1 MNLKRYRND
10 IISIG
15 VTILLSA
22 IIIIF
27 SKSIG
32 ESGFLPDKYNKGT
45 EYYEAQVT
53 EVTKEE
59 LKADQYIEKVEL
71 GYQNVRIKMLEGP
84 YKDKE
89 YEIINNIS
97 RLYNFKVAKGTKVVA
112 CMYFNEGKLNDIAI
126 TSYKRSHV
134 LITLMALFILITILV
149 GGFKGVKS
157 ILALIFTLICVIF
170 LMMPLM
176 IRGVNPML
184 SAILIAI
191 ISISITMTLV
201 SGINKKTL
209 AAITGTFIGVIVAGI
224 IAYGFGKWA
233 HLSGITMED
242 SESIMYIAETTGLKV
257 SGILFAGI
265 LVASLGAVMD
275 VAMSISSSIFE
286 IYDVNE
292 KMTLKELFKSGM
304 NIGRDIIGTMT
315 NTLVLAFAGG
325 SITTMILLYSAN
337 MWTTQLINL
346 DILGT
351 EVIQSLAGTIGIIL
365 TVPITAIISAY
376 LCKTK
381 IKDIKSQKV
390 KA

>member
-1 MNLKRYRND
+1 MNLKNYRND

-53 EVTKEE
+53 EVAKEE

-71 GYQNVRIKMLEGP
+71 GYQNVKIKMLEGP
-84 YKDKE
+84 YKGKE
-89 YEIINNIS
+89 YDIINNIS

-134 LITLMALFILITILV
+134 LITLMALFVIITILV

-176 IRGVNPML
+176 IRGVNPIL

-381 IKDIKSQKV
+381 IKDMKSKKV

>member
-1 MNLKRYRND
+1 MNLKNYRND

-32 ESGFLPDKYNKGT
+32 ESGFLTDKYNKGT

-53 EVTKEE
+53 EVAKEE

-71 GYQNVRIKMLEGP
+71 GYQNVKIKMLEGP
-84 YKDKE
+84 YKGKE
-89 YEIINNIS
+89 YDIINNIS
-97 RLYNFKVAKGTKVVA
+97 RLYNFKVSKGTKVVA
-112 CMYFNEGKLNDIAI
+112 CMYFNEGNLNDIAI

-134 LITLMALFILITILV
+134 LITLMAIFVIITILV

-157 ILALIFTLICVIF
+157 ILALIFTLVCVIF

-176 IRGVNPML
+176 IKGVNPIL

-224 IAYGFGKWA
+224 IAYGFGNWA

-286 IYDVNE
+286 IYDVNK
-292 KMTLKELFKSGM
+292 KMALKELFKSGM

-381 IKDIKSQKV
+381 IKDMKIKKV

>member
-1 MNLKRYRND
+1 MNLKNYRND

-53 EVTKEE
+53 EVAKEE

-71 GYQNVRIKMLEGP
+71 GYQNVKIKMLEGP
-84 YKDKE
+84 YKGKE
-89 YEIINNIS
+89 YDIINNIS
-97 RLYNFKVAKGTKVVA
+97 RLYNFKVSKGTKVVA
-112 CMYFNEGKLNDIAI
+112 CMYFNEGNLNDIAI

-134 LITLMALFILITILV
+134 LITLMAIFVIITILV

-157 ILALIFTLICVIF
+157 ILALIFTLVCVIF

-176 IRGVNPML
+176 IKGVNPIL

-224 IAYGFGKWA
+224 IAYGFGNWA

-286 IYDVNE
+286 IYDVNK

-381 IKDIKSQKV
+381 IKDMKIKKV

>member
-1 MNLKRYRND
+1 MNLKNYRND

-32 ESGFLPDKYNKGT
+32 ESGFLTDKYNKGT

-53 EVTKEE
+53 EVAKEE

-71 GYQNVRIKMLEGP
+71 GYQNVKIKMLEGP
-84 YKDKE
+84 YKGKE
-89 YEIINNIS
+89 YDIINNIS
-97 RLYNFKVAKGTKVVA
+97 RLYNFKVSKGTKVVA
-112 CMYFNEGKLNDIAI
+112 CMYFNEGNLNDIAI

-134 LITLMALFILITILV
+134 LITLMAIFVIITILV

-157 ILALIFTLICVIF
+157 ILALIFTLVCVIF

-176 IRGVNPML
+176 IKGVNPIL

-224 IAYGFGKWA
+224 IAYGFGNWA

-286 IYDVNE
+286 IYDVNK

-351 EVIQSLAGTIGIIL
+351 EVVQSLAGTIGIIL

-381 IKDIKSQKV
+381 IKDMKIKKV

>member
-1 MNLKRYRND
+1 MNLKNYRND

-53 EVTKEE
+53 EVAKEE

-71 GYQNVRIKMLEGP
+71 GYQNVKIKMLEGP
-84 YKDKE
+84 YKGKE
-89 YEIINNIS
+89 YDIINNIS

-134 LITLMALFILITILV
+134 LITLMAIFVIITILV

-157 ILALIFTLICVIF
+157 ILALIFTLVCVIF

-176 IRGVNPML
+176 IKGVNPIL

-224 IAYGFGKWA
+224 IAYGFGNWA

-257 SGILFAGI
+257 NGILFAGI

-381 IKDIKSQKV
+381 IKDMKIKKV

>member
-1 MNLKRYRND
+1 MNLKNYRND

-53 EVTKEE
+53 EVAKEE

-71 GYQNVRIKMLEGP
+71 GYQNVKIKMLEGP
-84 YKDKE
+84 YKGKE
-89 YEIINNIS
+89 YDIINNIS

-134 LITLMALFILITILV
+134 LITLMAIFVIITILV

-157 ILALIFTLICVIF
+157 ILALIFTLVCVIF

-176 IRGVNPML
+176 IKGVNPIL

-224 IAYGFGKWA
+224 IAYGFGNWA

-315 NTLVLAFAGG
+315 NTLVLAFAGR

-381 IKDIKSQKV
+381 IKDMKIKKV

>member
-1 MNLKRYRND
+1 MNLKNYRND

-53 EVTKEE
+53 EVAKEE

-71 GYQNVRIKMLEGP
+71 GYQNVKIKMLEGP
-84 YKDKE
+84 YKGKE
-89 YEIINNIS
+89 YDIINNIS

-134 LITLMALFILITILV
+134 LITLMALFVIITILV

-176 IRGVNPML
+176 IKGVNPIL

-224 IAYGFGKWA
+224 IAYGFGNWA

-381 IKDIKSQKV
+381 IKDMKSKKV

>member
-1 MNLKRYRND
+1 MNLKNYRND

-32 ESGFLPDKYNKGT
+32 ESGFLTDKYNKGT

-53 EVTKEE
+53 EVAKEE

-71 GYQNVRIKMLEGP
+71 GYQNVKIKMLEGP
-84 YKDKE
+84 YKGKE
-89 YEIINNIS
+89 YDIINNIS
-97 RLYNFKVAKGTKVVA
+97 RLYNFKVSKGTKVVA
-112 CMYFNEGKLNDIAI
+112 CMYFNEGNLNDIAI

-134 LITLMALFILITILV
+134 LITLMAIFVIITILV

-157 ILALIFTLICVIF
+157 ILALIFTLVCVIF

-176 IRGVNPML
+176 IKGVNPIL

-224 IAYGFGKWA
+224 IAYGFGNWA

-286 IYDVNE
+286 IYDVNK

-381 IKDIKSQKV
+381 IKDMKIKKV

>member
-1 MNLKRYRND
+1 MNLKNYRND

-53 EVTKEE
+53 EVAKEE

-71 GYQNVRIKMLEGP
+71 GYQNVKIKMLEGP
-84 YKDKE
+84 YKGKE
-89 YEIINNIS
+89 YDIINNIS

-134 LITLMALFILITILV
+134 LITLMAIFVIITILV

-157 ILALIFTLICVIF
+157 ILALIFTLVCVIF

-176 IRGVNPML
+176 IKGVNPIL

-224 IAYGFGKWA
+224 IAYGFGNWA

-381 IKDIKSQKV
+381 IKDMKIKKV

>member
-1 MNLKRYRND
+1 
-10 IISIG
+10 
-15 VTILLSA
+15 
-22 IIIIF
+22 
-27 SKSIG
+27 
-32 ESGFLPDKYNKGT
+32 
-45 EYYEAQVT
+45 
-53 EVTKEE
+53 
-59 LKADQYIEKVEL
+59 
-71 GYQNVRIKMLEGP
+71 
-84 YKDKE
+84 
-89 YEIINNIS
+89 
-97 RLYNFKVAKGTKVVA
+97 
-112 CMYFNEGKLNDIAI
+112 
-126 TSYKRSHV
+126 
-134 LITLMALFILITILV
+134 
-149 GGFKGVKS
+149 
-157 ILALIFTLICVIF
+157 
-170 LMMPLM
+170 
-176 IRGVNPML
+176 
-184 SAILIAI
+184 
-191 ISISITMTLV
+191 
-201 SGINKKTL
+201 
-209 AAITGTFIGVIVAGI
+209 
-224 IAYGFGKWA
+224 
-233 HLSGITMED
+233 MED

-381 IKDIKSQKV
+381 IKDMKIKKV

>member
-1 MNLKRYRND
+1 MNLKNYRND

-32 ESGFLPDKYNKGT
+32 ESGFLTDKYNKGT

-53 EVTKEE
+53 EVAKEE

-71 GYQNVRIKMLEGP
+71 GYQNVKIKMLEGP
-84 YKDKE
+84 YKGKE
-89 YEIINNIS
+89 YDIINNIS
-97 RLYNFKVAKGTKVVA
+97 RLYNFKVSKGTKVVA
-112 CMYFNEGKLNDIAI
+112 CMYFNEGNLNDIAI

-134 LITLMALFILITILV
+134 LITLMAIFVIITILV

-157 ILALIFTLICVIF
+157 ILALIFTLVCVIF

-176 IRGVNPML
+176 IKGVNPIL

-224 IAYGFGKWA
+224 IAYGFGNWA

-381 IKDIKSQKV
+381 IKDMKIKKV

>member
-1 MNLKRYRND
+1 MNLKNYRND

-32 ESGFLPDKYNKGT
+32 ESGFLTDKYNKGT

-53 EVTKEE
+53 EVAKEE

-71 GYQNVRIKMLEGP
+71 GYQNVKIKMLEGP
-84 YKDKE
+84 YKGKE
-89 YEIINNIS
+89 YDIINNIS

-134 LITLMALFILITILV
+134 LITLMAIFVIITILV

-157 ILALIFTLICVIF
+157 ILALIFTLVCVIF

-176 IRGVNPML
+176 IKGVNPIL

-224 IAYGFGKWA
+224 IAYGFGNWA

-286 IYDVNE
+286 IYDVNK

-381 IKDIKSQKV
+381 IKDMKIKKV

>member
-1 MNLKRYRND
+1 
-10 IISIG
+10 
-15 VTILLSA
+15 
-22 IIIIF
+22 
-27 SKSIG
+27 
-32 ESGFLPDKYNKGT
+32 
-45 EYYEAQVT
+45 
-53 EVTKEE
+53 
-59 LKADQYIEKVEL
+59 
-71 GYQNVRIKMLEGP
+71 
-84 YKDKE
+84 
-89 YEIINNIS
+89 
-97 RLYNFKVAKGTKVVA
+97 
-112 CMYFNEGKLNDIAI
+112 
-126 TSYKRSHV
+126 
-134 LITLMALFILITILV
+134 
-149 GGFKGVKS
+149 
-157 ILALIFTLICVIF
+157 
-170 LMMPLM
+170 MMPLM
-176 IRGVNPML
+176 IKGVNPIL

-224 IAYGFGKWA
+224 IAYGFGNWA

-286 IYDVNE
+286 IYDVNK

-381 IKDIKSQKV
+381 IKDMKIKKV

>member
-1 MNLKRYRND
+1 MNLKNYRND

-32 ESGFLPDKYNKGT
+32 ESGFLTDKYNKGT

-53 EVTKEE
+53 EVAKEE

-71 GYQNVRIKMLEGP
+71 GYQNVKIKMLEGP
-84 YKDKE
+84 YKGKE
-89 YEIINNIS
+89 YDIINNIS
-97 RLYNFKVAKGTKVVA
+97 RLYNFKVSKGTKVVA

-134 LITLMALFILITILV
+134 LITLMAIFVIITILV

-157 ILALIFTLICVIF
+157 ILALIFTLVCVIF

-176 IRGVNPML
+176 IKGVNPIL

-224 IAYGFGKWA
+224 IAYGFGNWA

-286 IYDVNE
+286 IYDVNK

-381 IKDIKSQKV
+381 IKDMKIKKV